1 VVNVL
6 GCGNYWIL
14 LLGKICV
21 FLGSSQL
28 SVRLKDA
35 LIKRI
40 NERRT
45 SLSSLLQYLQ
55 KGNQSYEKAA
65 IANAVVQKNGR
76 LNKAV
81 EEPDVESVASD
92 SDESMETMIPSNVKR
107 YGVQHEVLKSSQFQ
121 FEGCSDSSASRNGN
135 FLGRWDARHTTSS
148 IIWIHEE
155 RETYQ
160 RWVWESIF
168 SPRKN
173 RDQVAI
179 TSWRQNTECFM
190 FLAITISKRK

>member
-1 VVNVL
+1 L
-6 GCGNYWIL
+6 WEL
-14 LLGKICV
+14 LNIIAGKNLCFSGIITVDC
-21 FLGSSQL
+21 
-28 SVRLKDA
+28 RLKDA

-65 IANAVVQKNGR
+65 IANAVVQMNGR

-92 SDESMETMIPSNVKR
+92 SDESMETTTPSNVKR
-107 YGVQHEVLKSSQFQ
+107 YGEQHEALKSSQFQ

-148 IIWIHEE
+148 IIRIHEE

-160 RWVWESIF
+160 R
-168 SPRKN
+168 
-173 RDQVAI
+173 
-179 TSWRQNTECFM
+179 
-190 FLAITISKRK
+190 